1 MKIIMVA
8 AGNADT
14 NIINEYYTPEKTYL
28 VGIDG
33 GTRFILDAGLV
44 PDLFVGDMDSLV
56 ISDEERTV
64 LSAAECVKLVPEKD
78 DTDTE
83 HAVRLV
89 LERLKNGWVPA
100 PGRLDD
106 PAGISVP
113 DEPNDLYDTDNDFE
127 IQIIILGATGTRLDH
142 TYANINLLKLFDEN
156 GIDAFIQDGHNRI
169 RVTGKNICLKK
180 AESFGK
186 YISLLPFTDEVGGL
200 SIKGAKYEIEGFLLT
215 RGTARCVSNEYTEG
229 DVFISFE
236 SGSLIVIESND

>member
-8 AGNADT
+8 AGNADK

-83 HAVRLV
+83 HAVRLI
-89 LERLKNGWVPA
+89 LERLNA
-100 PGRLDD
+100 R
-106 PAGISVP
+106 
-113 DEPNDLYDTDNDFE
+113 NTDGE

-142 TYANINLLKLFDEN
+142 TFANINLLKLFEEN
-156 GIDAFIQDGHNRI
+156 GINAFIRDEHNRI
-169 RVTGKNICLKK
+169 RVAGKNICLKK
-180 AESFGK
+180 SESFGK
-186 YISLLPFTDEVGGL
+186 YFSLLPFTDEVKGL
-200 SIKGAKYEIEGFLLT
+200 SIKGAKYELDDYILT

>member
-8 AGNADT
+8 AGNADK

-44 PDLFVGDMDSLV
+44 PDLFVGDMDSLI
-56 ISDEERTV
+56 ISDEERIR
-64 LSAAECVKLVPEKD
+64 LSEAECVKLVPEKD

-83 HAVRLV
+83 HAVRLI
-89 LERLKNGWVPA
+89 LERLKSGWVPA

-113 DEPNDLYDTDNDFE
+113 DEPNDLYDQDNDGAM
-127 IQIIILGATGTRLDH
+127 QIIILGATGTRLDH
-142 TYANINLLKLFDEN
+142 TFANINLLKLFEEN
-156 GIDAFIQDGHNRI
+156 GINAFIRDEHNRI
-169 RVTGKNICLKK
+169 RVAGKNICLKK

-186 YISLLPFTDEVGGL
+186 YFSLLPFTDEVKGL
-200 SIKGAKYEIEGFLLT
+200 SIKGAKYELDDYILT

-236 SGSLIVIESND
+236 SGSLIVIESVD

>member
-1 MKIIMVA
+1 MRIIMVA
-8 AGNADT
+8 AGNADK
-14 NIINEYYTPEKTYL
+14 NIINEYYTSEKTYL

-56 ISDEERTV
+56 ISDEEKDI
-64 LSAAECVKLVPEKD
+64 LSAVECVKLVPEKD

-83 HAVRLV
+83 HAVRLI
-89 LERLKNGWVPA
+89 LERLNARKT
-100 PGRLDD
+100 
-106 PAGISVP
+106 
-113 DEPNDLYDTDNDFE
+113 DEE

-142 TYANINLLKLFDEN
+142 TFANINLLKLFDEN

-180 AESFGK
+180 SEGFGK
-186 YISLLPFTDEVGGL
+186 YISLLPFTDEVRGL
-200 SIKGAKYEIEGFLLT
+200 SIKGAKYEVEGFLLT

-236 SGSLIVIESND
+236 SGSLIVIESVD

>member
-1 MKIIMVA
+1 MRIIMVA
-8 AGNADT
+8 AGNADK

-56 ISDEERTV
+56 ISDEEKDI
-64 LSAAECVKLVPEKD
+64 LSAVECVKLVPEKD

-83 HAVRLV
+83 HAVRLI
-89 LERLKNGWVPA
+89 LERLNARKT
-100 PGRLDD
+100 
-106 PAGISVP
+106 
-113 DEPNDLYDTDNDFE
+113 DEE

-236 SGSLIVIESND
+236 SGSLIVIESVD